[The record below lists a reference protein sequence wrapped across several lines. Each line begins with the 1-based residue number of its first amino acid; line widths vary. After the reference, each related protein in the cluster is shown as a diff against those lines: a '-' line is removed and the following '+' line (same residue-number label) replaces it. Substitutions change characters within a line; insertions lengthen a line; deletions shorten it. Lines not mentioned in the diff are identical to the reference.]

1 MTPRPT
7 GFTLIELLI
16 ALAILGLVAVFGY
29 RALASLTDSEAQL
42 AAEAQH
48 LSLIHI

>member
-29 RALASLTDSEAQL
+29 RALASLTDS
-42 AAEAQH
+42 
-48 LSLIHI
+48 